1 MNKLCLLGAA
11 ALIAIAFFPDLASA
25 QRGGGGMRGGGG
37 GGFHGGGMGGG
48 FRGGGMGGGFRGGAI
63 GSGFRGGI
71 GGAGFRGAG
80 IGGGFRGAAVG
91 PGFRGAGFRGAAIS
105 GFRGGAIARGGFRGV
120 GIAGRASTAQRWA
133 EALAWPPPWR
143 GLGLAQRLG
152 SAPRSRSRVG
162 LRLLLLLVRVL
173 LGPLRR
179 LEWLHLGEHL
189 LLRWLAIET
198 PRRGPPVQPGGF
210 CISAVTAPHLSEP
223 HTCGHRPAPP
233 LPRMYRHGDVWS
245 VLDLNNGDHRRRTV
259 SMRRRDFISLLVVPT
274 RDAVNEV
281 RIRDQP
287 QDCQDAWS

>member
-1 MNKLCLLGAA
+1 MKLLRLCPTCGLPRLPRPRDRRLPRRCNYQSRVPWRRDRRPRLPRPSGGQRRSRGCL
-11 ALIAIAFFPDLASA
+11 
-25 QRGGGGMRGGGG
+25 
-37 GGFHGGGMGGG
+37 
-48 FRGGGMGGGFRGGAI
+48 
-63 GSGFRGGI
+63 
-71 GGAGFRGAG
+71 
-80 IGGGFRGAAVG
+80 
-91 PGFRGAGFRGAAIS
+91 
-105 GFRGGAIARGGFRGV
+105 
-120 GIAGRASTAQRWA
+120 
-133 EALAWPPPWR
+133 PWR

-259 SMRRRDFISLLVVPT
+259 SMRRRDFISLLGGAYP
-274 RDAVNEV
+274 
-281 RIRDQP
+281 
-287 QDCQDAWS
+287 